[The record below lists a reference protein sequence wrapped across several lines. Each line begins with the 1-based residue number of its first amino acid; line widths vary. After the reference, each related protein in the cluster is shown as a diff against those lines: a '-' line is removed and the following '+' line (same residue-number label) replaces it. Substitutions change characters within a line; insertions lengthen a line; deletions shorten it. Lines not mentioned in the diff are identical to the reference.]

1 MYIYEGV
8 FNYLKARVA
17 YRKIHSQISNKS
29 NNRLKKQA
37 ITIWANLCKIKLA
50 TLKIRKYF

>member
-1 MYIYEGV
+1 MYIYEVV

-17 YRKIHSQISNKS
+17 YKKIHSQINNKS

-37 ITIWANLCKIKLA
+37 ITKWTDLCKIKLA